1 MNGWV
6 LLGLA
11 VCCELVATMAL
22 RRASHDPAVW
32 AYALVAAGYLA
43 AFVLLLLTLRQL
55 PVGIA
60 YAVWAGLGSVGTAV
74 GAALLFG
81 ERLSVTAI
89 AGIAT
94 VIVGTTLI
102 NIGANTGG

>member
-1 MNGWV
+1 MSGWV

-11 VCCELVATMAL
+11 VSCELVGTMAL
-22 RRASHDPAVW
+22 RHASADPAPW
-32 AYALVAAGYLA
+32 TYALVAAGYAA
-43 AFVLLLLTLRQL
+43 AFVLLLLTLRHL

-60 YAVWAGLGSVGTAV
+60 YAVWAGLGTVGTAV

-81 ERLSVTAI
+81 ERLSAVAM

-102 NIGANTGG
+102 NLGANTAG

>member
-1 MNGWV
+1 MNGWA

-22 RRASHDPAVW
+22 RRASSDPALW
-32 AYALVAAGYLA
+32 AYALVAAGYVA

-60 YAVWAGLGSVGTAV
+60 YAVWAGLGTVGTAV

-81 ERLSVTAI
+81 ERLSITAI

-94 VIVGTTLI
+94 VVVGTTLI
-102 NIGANTGG
+102 NLGTSTSG

>member
-22 RRASHDPAVW
+22 RHASSDPAPW
-32 AYALVAAGYLA
+32 AYALVAAGYAA
-43 AFVLLLLTLRQL
+43 AFVLLLLTLRHL

-60 YAVWAGLGSVGTAV
+60 YAVWAGLGTVGTAV

-81 ERLSVTAI
+81 ERLSVATV

-94 VIVGTTLI
+94 VLVGTTLI
-102 NIGANTGG
+102 NLGATTGG